1 MTLDEWITTVNDAVA
16 RYSSPLSDDE
26 IRALLTPFVPGD
38 PLSILSE
45 RTLEPVIREIFARG
59 REGKTFGDPKRLED
73 DILYGSVESSFP
85 GASPT
90 FLNLT
95 RAFLTFWKEY
105 KDIAHAEPR
114 VALQVLLLAFI
125 NEHKKRFF
133 PVSNLRTPVSY
144 MVFARPQREALSA
157 FGDGIDVEDFFRSNP
172 LLVHTANPLKGSGC
186 LLTTIVGFA
195 VWLSLFLCWYI
206 SRK

>member
-1 MTLDEWITTVNDAVA
+1 MRIQPSHIRCHLPIVSDRQKFSLLDHA
-16 RYSSPLSDDE
+16 RIFRVS
-26 IRALLTPFVPGD
+26 
-38 PLSILSE
+38 
-45 RTLEPVIREIFARG
+45 LEPVIREIFARG

-105 KDIAHAEPR
+105 KDIAHAEPC
-114 VALQVLLLAFI
+114 VALQVLLLGFI

-133 PVSNLRTPVSY
+133 PASNLRTPVSY
-144 MVFARPQREALSA
+144 MVFAGPQREALSA
-157 FGDGIDVEDFFRSNP
+157 FGDG
-172 LLVHTANPLKGSGC
+172 
-186 LLTTIVGFA
+186 
-195 VWLSLFLCWYI
+195 
-206 SRK
+206 

>member
-45 RTLEPVIREIFARG
+45 RTLEPVMREIFARG

-85 GASPT
+85 GAS
-90 FLNLT
+90 
-95 RAFLTFWKEY
+95 
-105 KDIAHAEPR
+105 
-114 VALQVLLLAFI
+114 
-125 NEHKKRFF
+125 
-133 PVSNLRTPVSY
+133 
-144 MVFARPQREALSA
+144 QRS
-157 FGDGIDVEDFFRSNP
+157 
-172 LLVHTANPLKGSGC
+172 
-186 LLTTIVGFA
+186 
-195 VWLSLFLCWYI
+195 
-206 SRK
+206 

>member
-1 MTLDEWITTVNDAVA
+1 MTS
-16 RYSSPLSDDE
+16 YM
-26 IRALLTPFVPGD
+26 
-38 PLSILSE
+38 
-45 RTLEPVIREIFARG
+45 G
-59 REGKTFGDPKRLED
+59 RLGP
-73 DILYGSVESSFP
+73 SFP

-114 VALQVLLLAFI
+114 VALQVLLLGFI

-133 PVSNLRTPVSY
+133 PTSNLRTPVSY
-144 MVFARPQREALSA
+144 MVFAGPQREVLSV

-186 LLTTIVGFA
+186 LLRTIVGFA
-195 VWLSLFLCWYI
+195 VWVSLFVCWYV
-206 SRK
+206 SRNSVQAASLDALSEDKIAGPVEPMTERIDTDRYSRRWIRDPVQCLLKQ

>member
-1 MTLDEWITTVNDAVA
+1 MTLDEWMTTVNDAVA
-16 RYSSPLSDDE
+16 RYASPLSDDE
-26 IRALLTPFVPGD
+26 MRALLIPFVPGD
-38 PLSILSE
+38 PLSTLSE
-45 RTLEPVIREIFARG
+45 RTFEPVMREIFARG
-59 REGKTFGDPKRLED
+59 REGKTFGDPTRLED

-85 GASPT
+85 AASPT

-114 VALQVLLLAFI
+114 VALQVLLLGFI
-125 NEHKKRFF
+125 KEHKKRFF
-133 PVSNLRTPVSY
+133 PAANLRTPVSY
-144 MVFARPQREALSA
+144 MVFARPQREVLDA
-157 FGDGIDVEDFFRSNP
+157 FGDGIDIEDFFRSNP
-172 LLVHTANPLKGSGC
+172 LLMHTPNPLKGSGC

-195 VWLSLFLCWYI
+195 VWVSLFVCWYV